1 MPLLSVLSLCVQYQS
16 AQGTVRAIDDVSFDL
31 EAGET
36 VGLVGESGCGKST
49 LGKAIMRLVPSCDGL
64 VVLDGQDLT
73 AMQGRALKAARKS
86 MQMIFQDPYGSLN
99 PRHDVGTIVGQPLSV
114 AGWSRRDIR
123 DRVAELMEQVGLPA
137 ESIRRYP
144 HEFSGGQRQRIGIA
158 RALALRPKVII
169 CDEPVSALDVS
180 VRAQVINLLKDLQQA
195 TGVAYLFISHDLSV
209 VEHISD
215 RLIVMYLGR
224 IVESGRGVDLWQQPA
239 HPYTHALLAAA
250 PVADPRLARSRTRTV
265 LQGELPSP
273 LNPPA
278 GCSFNTRCP
287 MASERCRMERPVLRS
302 APGGRMVACHYDLLE
317 QPAARPLAVGVAS

>member
-1 MPLLSVLSLCVQYQS
+1 MSLLSVRSLCVQYQS
-16 AQGTVRAIDDVSFDL
+16 ARGTVRAVDDVSFDL

-49 LGKAIMRLVPSCDGL
+49 LGKAVMRLVPSSDGL
-64 VVLDGQDLT
+64 VILDGQNLT
-73 AMQGRALKAARKS
+73 EMQPGALKAARKNI
-86 MQMIFQDPYGSLN
+86 QMIFQDPYSSLN
-99 PRHDVGTIVGQPLSV
+99 PRHDIGTIVGQPLSV
-114 AGWSRRDIR
+114 AGWPRRDIR
-123 DRVAELMEQVGLPA
+123 SRVAELMGQVGLPA
-137 ESIRRYP
+137 EAVRRYP

-158 RALALRPKVII
+158 RALALSPKVII

-209 VEHISD
+209 VEHVSD

-224 IVESGRGVDLWQQPA
+224 IVESGRGEDIWRQPA

-250 PVADPRLARSRTRTV
+250 PVADPRLARSRNKSV

-273 LNPPA
+273 LNPPP

-287 MASERCRMERPVLRS
+287 MARERCREEQPVLRTL
-302 APGGRMVACHYDLLE
+302 AGGHMVACHYDLLE
-317 QPAARPLAVGVAS
+317 QPAALPAVSVAS

>member
-16 AQGTVRAIDDVSFDL
+16 AQGTVRALDDISFDL

-64 VVLDGQDLT
+64 VILEGQDLT
-73 AMQGRALKAARKS
+73 AMPGRALKAARKS

-99 PRHDVGTIVGQPLSV
+99 PRHDVSTIVGQPLSV

-123 DRVAELMEQVGLPA
+123 DRAAELMEQVGLPA
-137 ESIRRYP
+137 ESVRRYP

-180 VRAQVINLLKDLQQA
+180 VRAQVINLLRDLQQA

-224 IVESGRGVDLWQQPA
+224 IVESGRSVDLWQQPA
-239 HPYTHALLAAA
+239 HPYTYALLAAA

-317 QPAARPLAVGVAS
+317 QPAARPLAVGAAS